1 MLRSLRLEFSGSY
14 YHVMARGK
22 RRRLIPQVGIDPIE
36 AIAAKR

>member
-1 MLRSLRLEFSGSY
+1 MLRSLSLEFSGSY

-22 RRRLIPQVGIDPIE
+22 RRRLSPQVGIDPIE